1 MLATRELFDGLYAL
15 EDERV
20 RQFLVLG
27 AERALLFDA
36 GFADSGVLETVRSL
50 TDQPIDV
57 VMTHGDRDHSGGLVD
72 FGCCRMHEGDWPLVA
87 EMDVALSPLAE
98 GEVLACGGY
107 RFRVIAI
114 PGHTP
119 GSLAFYDE
127 EKGILLSGDTVQSGG
142 PIYMFGPKRD
152 LTGYIASLE
161 KLERMI
167 PASVTAVPQCLPDRR
182 KLHRAGSGGC
192 TGAARRQAAERGAFV
207 AAVSGVSWC
216 GGGLSV
222 RWGHSLKNLHAVRPF
237 SMV

>member
-57 VMTHGDRDHSGGLVD
+57 VMTHGDRDHSGGLMD

-127 EKGILLSGDTVQSGG
+127 EKGILLPGDTVQSGG

-161 KLERMI
+161 KLEGMI
-167 PASVTAVPQCLPDRR
+167 PASVTVLPCHSAGPIDAGCIARD
-182 KLHRAGSGGC
+182 LADARALRD
-192 TGAARRQAAERGAFV
+192 GALASDPHPALPCRVYHGKATDF
-207 AAVSGVSWC
+207 
-216 GGGLSV
+216 L
-222 RWGHSLKNLHAVRPF
+222 F
-237 SMV
+237 

>member
-119 GSLAFYDE
+119 GSLALYDE
-127 EKGILLSGDTVQSGG
+127 EKGILLPGDTVQSGG

-167 PASVTAVPQCLPDRR
+167 PASVTVLPCHSACPIDGSFIARDLADAR
-182 KLHRAGSGGC
+182 ALRDGKLPSEAHLSLPCRVYH
-192 TGAARRQAAERGAFV
+192 GAAVDYLYDGAI
-207 AAVSGVSWC
+207 
-216 GGGLSV
+216 
-222 RWGHSLKNLHAVRPF
+222 R
-237 SMV
+237 

>member
-1 MLATRELFDGLYAL
+1 MLKTRELFAGLYAL

-20 RQFLVLG
+20 RQFLVLD

-72 FGCCRMHEGDWPLVA
+72 FGCCRMHEGDWPLVV

-114 PGHTP
+114 PGHSA

-127 EKGILLSGDTVQSGG
+127 AKGILLAGDSVQSGG
-142 PIYMFGPKRD
+142 PIFMFGGHRD
-152 LTGYIASLE
+152 LDAYIASLE
-161 KLERMI
+161 KLEQLI
-167 PASVTAVPQCLPDRR
+167 PVNVTVLPCHSACPIDAGFITRDLADARALRDGALASDPHPALPCRVYHGEATDF
-182 KLHRAGSGGC
+182 L
-192 TGAARRQAAERGAFV
+192 F
-207 AAVSGVSWC
+207 
-216 GGGLSV
+216 
-222 RWGHSLKNLHAVRPF
+222 
-237 SMV
+237 

>member
-1 MLATRELFDGLYAL
+1 MLKTRELFAGLYAL

-20 RQFLVLG
+20 RQFLVIG
-27 AERALLFDA
+27 EERALLFDA

-87 EMDVALSPLAE
+87 EMDVSLSPLAE

-127 EKGILLSGDTVQSGG
+127 EKGILLPGDTVQSGG

-152 LTGYIASLE
+152 LAGYIASLE

-167 PASVTAVPQCLPDRR
+167 PASVTVLPCHSACPIDGSFIARDLADAR
-182 KLHRAGSGGC
+182 ALRDGKLPSEAHLSLPCRVYH
-192 TGAARRQAAERGAFV
+192 GAAV
-207 AAVSGVSWC
+207 DYLYD
-216 GGGLSV
+216 GGI
-222 RWGHSLKNLHAVRPF
+222 R
-237 SMV
+237 

>member
-57 VMTHGDRDHSGGLVD
+57 VMTHGDRDHSGGLMD

-114 PGHTP
+114 PGHSA

-127 EKGILLSGDTVQSGG
+127 AKGILLAGDSVQSGG
-142 PIYMFGPKRD
+142 PIFMFGGHRD
-152 LTGYIASLE
+152 LDAYIASLE
-161 KLERMI
+161 KLARLI
-167 PASVTAVPQCLPDRR
+167 PPEVTVLPCHSACPIDASFIARDLADARALRDGALTSDPHPALPCRVYHGEATDF
-182 KLHRAGSGGC
+182 L
-192 TGAARRQAAERGAFV
+192 F
-207 AAVSGVSWC
+207 
-216 GGGLSV
+216 
-222 RWGHSLKNLHAVRPF
+222 
-237 SMV
+237 